1 MQRQGRKTRLRSSP
15 IATIELNHMQLG
27 LTPASHRWFMVV
39 SPQAVAAERPS
50 RASFYT
56 STSCSSNHHRCLCL
70 GPLNAARAN
79 VHDRCSGWHSIS
91 ALSWCVQ
98 LGLVFCSGGRT
109 GQLSSPLAARGWQPL
124 AVTIRLTCVYTEQ
137 SSHRLVHEA
146 CSVDRPAIVLQTVCR
161 IACAAWMHTRCSVR
175 ADTRLRA

>member
-1 MQRQGRKTRLRSSP
+1 
-15 IATIELNHMQLG
+15 MQLG
-27 LTPASHRWFMVV
+27 LTPASHRSLYHLKLLQQNARPEHRSTLRLVV
-39 SPQAVAAERPS
+39 VQK
-50 RASFYT
+50 
-56 STSCSSNHHRCLCL
+56 HHRCLCL
-70 GPLNAARAN
+70 GLPNAARAN
-79 VHDRCSGWHSIS
+79 IHDRCSGWHSIS

-98 LGLVFCSGGRT
+98 LGLVFCSGGRM
-109 GQLSSPLAARGWQPL
+109 GQLSSPPAARGWQPL

-161 IACAAWMHTRCSVR
+161 IACAAWMHARCSVR